1 MEIELSKKQGKAV
14 LDAIVYRIDGL
25 IIGGEVSKSFSKNSN
40 YSDEDLLNKVIYKLA
55 RAGFSKVEFVSNIED
70 ANCIVQIFKEECCE
84 SDNSLFDICGAI
96 TFVKIDEQWV
106 NYLGRK
112 WDFDR
117 VLFEIEISYPEFE
130 MGEDFAKYF
139 NAKNVF
145 LSLS

>member
-1 MEIELSKKQGKAV
+1 MATELSKKQGKAV
-14 LDAIVYRIDGL
+14 LDAIVYRINGL

-40 YSDEDLLNKVIYKLA
+40 YSDEDLLNRVIYKLA
-55 RAGFSKVEFVSNIED
+55 RAGFSNVEFVSNIED
-70 ANCIVQIFKEECCE
+70 ANCIVQLFKEECCE

-96 TFVKIDEQWV
+96 TFVKIDDQWV

-117 VLFEIEISYPEFE
+117 VLFEIEISYLEFE

>member
-1 MEIELSKKQGKAV
+1 MATELSKKQGKAV
-14 LDAIVYRIDGL
+14 LDAIVYKINGL

-40 YSDEDLLNKVIYKLA
+40 YSDEDLLNRVICKLA
-55 RAGFSKVEFVSNIED
+55 RAGFSNVEFVSNIED

-96 TFVKIDEQWV
+96 TFVKIDDQWV

-117 VLFEIEISYPEFE
+117 VLFEIEISYLEFE